1 MLSREQATMIR
12 FADADP
18 AGVIFYPRAVALAH
32 AAVEDLIRHSSL
44 GWEAWFTSPSH
55 AAPLRHAEA
64 EFFQPMRPGETFT
77 SVAMVEKLGNT
88 SVSFLVEF
96 NDAQGR
102 TAARI
107 RTVHVLVD
115 KGNGGR
121 LPLTAAIRAAFDP
134 PS

>member
-1 MLSREQATMIR
+1 MIR

-44 GWEAWFTSPSH
+44 GWEAWFASPSH

-77 SVAMVEKLGNT
+77 SVAMVEKMGNT

-107 RTVHVLVD
+107 RTVHVLID
-115 KGNGGR
+115 KTKGGR

>member
-1 MLSREQATMIR
+1 MIR

-44 GWEAWFTSPSH
+44 GWEAWFTSQSH

-64 EFFQPMRPGETFT
+64 KFFQPMRPGETFT
-77 SVAMVEKLGNT
+77 SVAMVEKMGNT

>member
-1 MLSREQATMIR
+1 MIR

-44 GWEAWFTSPSH
+44 GWEAWFASPSH

-77 SVAMVEKLGNT
+77 SVAMVEKLGTT

-107 RTVHVLVD
+107 RTVHVLID
-115 KGNGGR
+115 KTNGGR
-121 LPLTAAIRAAFDP
+121 MPLTAAIRAAFDP

>member
-1 MLSREQATMIR
+1 MIR

-44 GWEAWFTSPSH
+44 GWEAWFASPSH

-107 RTVHVLVD
+107 RTVHVLID
-115 KGNGGR
+115 KTNGGC

>member
-18 AGVIFYPRAVALAH
+18 AGVIFYPREVALAH

-77 SVAMVEKLGNT
+77 SVAMVEKMGNT

-107 RTVHVLVD
+107 RTVHVLID
-115 KGNGGR
+115 KTNGGR

>member
-44 GWEAWFTSPSH
+44 GWEAWFASPSH

-77 SVAMVEKLGNT
+77 SVAMVEKMGNT

-107 RTVHVLVD
+107 RTVHVLID
-115 KGNGGR
+115 KTNGGR

-134 PS
+134 PN